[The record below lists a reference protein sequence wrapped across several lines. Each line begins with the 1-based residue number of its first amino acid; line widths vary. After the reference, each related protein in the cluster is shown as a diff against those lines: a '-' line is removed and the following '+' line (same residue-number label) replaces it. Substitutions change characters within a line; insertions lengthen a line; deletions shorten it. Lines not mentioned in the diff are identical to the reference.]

1 MEIYFASSGAA
12 VAIAI
17 DTQDGDPI
25 GIFGAGNSVGMID
38 WSGEGANLLALQIF
52 NQLAT
57 QSLSLAFQQS
67 QQLLQP
73 LG

>member
-1 MEIYFASSGAA
+1 MEIYFASSSAA
-12 VAIAI
+12 VAITI